1 MDYTWD
7 FSFLRQ
13 FGELWARGVYVTLLL
28 SVAAIGAGTA
38 LGLFLVFGLS
48 RQGTIAGALLRI
60 PCRLYT
66 DVFRSIPA
74 LVLMGTIY
82 LCAPILI
89 GVTPSPFQTAW
100 IALALNLAPFAAEV
114 VRAGIDSVPTVQYE
128 SARLIGFRGWRLA
141 YYIIGPQAFRRI
153 LPPLV
158 GQYVT
163 TLKLSSLAAT
173 IGVVEIWNVTGQV
186 VTATSRPVESR
197 LVGAALYCLILL
209 PSLWFVTRLEKR
221 YEVVGLGEFAER

>member
-1 MDYTWD
+1 MDYAWD
-7 FSFLRQ
+7 FFFLRQ

-28 SVAAIGAGTA
+28 SVTSIGAGTA
-38 LGLFLVFGLS
+38 LGLFLLFGLS
-48 RQGTIAGALLRI
+48 RRGMAGALLRI

-66 DVFRSIPA
+66 DVFRAIPA

-82 LCAPILI
+82 LCAPILV
-89 GVTPSPFQTAW
+89 GATPSPFQTAW
-100 IALALNLAPFAAEV
+100 IALALNLAPFASEV

-141 YYIIGPQAFRRI
+141 YYIIGPQALKRI

-186 VTATSRPVESR
+186 VTATSRPVEAR
-197 LVGAALYCLILL
+197 LVGAVLYCLILL
-209 PSLWFVTRLEKR
+209 PSLWCVTWLEKR